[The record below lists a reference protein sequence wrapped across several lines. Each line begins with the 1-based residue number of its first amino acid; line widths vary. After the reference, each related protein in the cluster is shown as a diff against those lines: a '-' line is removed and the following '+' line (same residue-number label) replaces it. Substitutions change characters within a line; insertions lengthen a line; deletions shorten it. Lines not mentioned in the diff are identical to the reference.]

1 MPNSAAVEGG
11 VQTKAWYQF
20 GGLRGFEP
28 GYLLLTPE
36 RRLIYMGPDG
46 PRFDVPL
53 AEVGAVKFPKHW
65 FDGGC
70 KLTIGGDE
78 HRVDFVRPNGAADV
92 ADDLLEH
99 AGVNLGAAG
108 FAIDAAQAVRKFS
121 DIGSGRA
128 AGKKWKEILTAG
140 EAAPA
145 AAPEAPGAQPA
156 GWYADPQGEARLRWW
171 DGTQWTPHV
180 AQ

>member
-1 MPNSAAVEGG
+1 MDG

-20 GGLRGFEP
+20 GKLKGFEP

-36 RRLIYMGPDG
+36 RRLTFVGPDG
-46 PRFDVPL
+46 ARFDVSL
-53 AEVGAVKFPKHW
+53 ADVAAVKFPKHW

-70 KLTIGGDE
+70 KLTIAGEE
-78 HRVDFVRPNGAADV
+78 HRVDFVRPNGAVDV
-92 ADDLLEH
+92 TDDILERV
-99 AGVNLGAAG
+99 GLNLGAGGVAV
-108 FAIDAAQAVRKFS
+108 DAVQVVRKFS

-128 AGKKWKEILTAG
+128 AGKKWKEILTTPEAG
-140 EAAPA
+140 QAAQA
-145 AAPEAPGAQPA
+145 AAPTAAQPA